1 MCGIL
6 GTYNL
11 NGAPID
17 KNSLVEMG
25 NQINHRGPDG
35 EGYYVHANLGLVHKL
50 FSNIRSYR

>member
-11 NGAPID
+11 NGASID

-25 NQINHRGPDG
+25 NQINHRDPMEKGTLSG
-35 EGYYVHANLGLVHKL
+35 
-50 FSNIRSYR
+50 